1 LPTLVDEVAAPW
13 KEDDVLS
20 PDKRGR
26 FSAALDEEEEEEDD
40 AGGGTS
46 NRPSI
51 ACMRN
56 E

>member
-1 LPTLVDEVAAPW
+1 MPTLVDEVAAPW

-26 FSAALDEEEEEEDD
+26 FSAALDEEEEEDD
-40 AGGGTS
+40 AGKGTS